1 MFQAPFSNVF
11 TFQTH
16 SDEGHLSYMSKSVS
30 ACEYVCVCVNECG
43 RGMKRMGN
51 KTILAKGLGINGCT
65 AKDRKNK
72 VKIDKV
78 RGWSEAEK
86 IKGK

>member
-1 MFQAPFSNVF
+1 MFWAPFFSVF
-11 TFQTH
+11 TFQTY
-16 SDEGHLSYMSKSVS
+16 SDEGHLSYVVICVS
-30 ACEYVCVCVNECG
+30 ACMRVHVQMIVG
-43 RGMKRMGN
+43 GAHRMGN
-51 KTILAKGLGINGCT
+51 KAILAKGLGINWY
-65 AKDRKNK
+65 AVKDRKNK

>member
-1 MFQAPFSNVF
+1 MPACVYVQ
-11 TFQTH
+11 
-16 SDEGHLSYMSKSVS
+16 MSVGG
-30 ACEYVCVCVNECG
+30 AHG
-43 RGMKRMGN
+43 MGN
-51 KTILAKGLGINGCT
+51 KAILTRGVGIHGCT

>member
-1 MFQAPFSNVF
+1 M
-11 TFQTH
+11 
-16 SDEGHLSYMSKSVS
+16 
-30 ACEYVCVCVNECG
+30 CVCAQMSVG
-43 RGMKRMGN
+43 RSAHRMGN
-51 KTILAKGLGINGCT
+51 KAILTEGLGINGCT